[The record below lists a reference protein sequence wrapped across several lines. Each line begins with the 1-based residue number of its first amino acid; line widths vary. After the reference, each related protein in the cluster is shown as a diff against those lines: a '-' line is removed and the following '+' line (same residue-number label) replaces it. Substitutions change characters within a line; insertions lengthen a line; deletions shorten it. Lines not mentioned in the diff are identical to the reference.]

1 MDPLPPRNSVPIMN
15 IHTFEIHVRERRR
28 KLAQG
33 TSIEEI
39 HLETSSISLTFDN
52 DPDQD
57 SMLE

>member
-1 MDPLPPRNSVPIMN
+1 MN

-28 KLAQG
+28 KLTQG

-39 HLETSSISLTFDN
+39 RLETSSISLTFDN
-52 DPDQD
+52 DPEQD